1 MAIALAVAT
10 ACILL
15 AVLVGFGYYTT
26 VTQQTRERSAL
37 RQLCAALYPDFTWPH
52 AGRDT
57 TQTFRLMLAGMAVFG
72 AVLVLWSIGAGT
84 LRAVYLLSSD
94 AVHSTWL
101 AEAKCTKDSCNWQVW
116 LFTSF
121 QIIRAVG
128 GVTLLC
134 LAGGLVGGF
143 LGFLFGIPRRVSAD
157 GAAAAAAQPA
167 DSKTP
172 SSSKAT
178 AAYELSTNLTQV
190 SDWLTKVIIGVSL
203 VQAQSAYSGYITIS
217 QTTALWL
224 FESRH
229 GSPVV
234 LGAALAGGAVFGF
247 LFFYLYTQLVL
258 SRLIAAAERALG
270 ALQGATERLRSIAA
284 KARQLVPPIRRTAH
298 PNDEVVP
305 PSAEELEAA
314 MAYYAI
320 PFDELIAN
328 PNATDEEILSWARA
342 RCLLNDYRSA
352 VPAYFYLLAR
362 SME

>member
-10 ACILL
+10 TCILL

-26 VTQQTRERSAL
+26 VTQQARERSAL

-52 AGRDT
+52 VGRDT
-57 TQTFRLMLAGMAVFG
+57 TQTFHLILAGMAVFG
-72 AVLVLWSIGAGT
+72 AVLVIWSIGAGT
-84 LRAVYLLSSD
+84 LRAVYLLSIGTTN
-94 AVHSTWL
+94 STWL
-101 AEAKCTKDSCNWQVW
+101 ANAKCTADGCDWQVW
-116 LFTSF
+116 LFTLF

-128 GVTLLC
+128 GVLLLC

-157 GAAAAAAQPA
+157 GGAADARPA
-167 DSKTP
+167 DGRAATDT
-172 SSSKAT
+172 KAT
-178 AAYELSTNLTQV
+178 AAYALSTNLTQV

-203 VQAQSAYSGYITIS
+203 VQAQNAYSGFITTC
-217 QTTALWL
+217 QTAALWL
-224 FESRH
+224 FENRH

-270 ALQGATERLRSIAA
+270 ALQGATERLRSIGS

-298 PNDEVVP
+298 PIDEVEP
-305 PSAEELEAA
+305 PTADELEAA

-320 PFDELIAN
+320 PFNELVAN
-328 PNATDEEILSWARA
+328 SSVTDEEILSWARA
-342 RCLLNDYRSA
+342 RALLNDYRNA
-352 VPAYFYLLAR
+352 VLAYFYLLSR
-362 SME
+362 SMG